1 MYSRE
6 SRTPGSVDEKAKIL
20 IVDDHPIVREGLST
34 LINLEPDLVVWGEAG
49 DSAGALAALEESKP
63 DLVILDL
70 SLPGITGF
78 ELIRRM
84 KKLEPRVP
92 ILVVSMHDETFS
104 AERALRAGAL
114 GYLMKSEATAQVITA
129 IRCVLEG
136 DAYVSESMASHMIA
150 RLVAGGRAA
159 EISPVERFS
168 DREFEV
174 FQLVGRGHST
184 SRIAKELY
192 LSVKTIET
200 HRANIKRK
208 LGVKDATELLQYA
221 VGWTASDGVR

>member
-1 MYSRE
+1 MYRKE
-6 SRTPGSVDEKAKIL
+6 SEARDSVDGKAKIL
-20 IVDDHPIVREGLST
+20 IVDDHPIMREGLST
-34 LINLEPDLVVWGEAG
+34 LINLEPDLVVCGEAG
-49 DSAGALAALEESKP
+49 DGDSALAALAESKP

-78 ELIRRM
+78 ELIRQM
-84 KKLEPRVP
+84 KKLKPRLP

-114 GYLMKSEATAQVITA
+114 GYLMKSEATVQVITA
-129 IRCVLEG
+129 IRCVLKG
-136 DAYVSESMASHMIA
+136 DAYVSESMTSHMIA

-159 EISPVERFS
+159 EVSPVERFS

-174 FQLVGRGHST
+174 FRLVGRGHST
-184 SRIAKELY
+184 SRIAKELH
-192 LSVKTIET
+192 LSVKTVES

-221 VGWTASDGVR
+221 VGWTASDGIR